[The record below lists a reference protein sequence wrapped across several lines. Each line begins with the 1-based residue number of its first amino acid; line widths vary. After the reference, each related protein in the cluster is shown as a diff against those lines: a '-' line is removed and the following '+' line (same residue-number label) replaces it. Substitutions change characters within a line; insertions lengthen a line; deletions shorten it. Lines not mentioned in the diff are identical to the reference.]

1 MQRVEGEERRRAGT
15 TMKRETGGSSGHG
28 NALNPLDESGLVMQD
43 EWDRIGAND
52 STISGMDLDARQKI
66 AVSATMATA
75 VPVVVQLFSDEF
87 PSFLR
92 EWQRE
97 SPEIKHKFIT
107 KMRNQLTTLNTPPSS
122 LSHPPSFSVGF
133 FYFLPL
139 SLFLFLSFPFSF
151 AYSPFPLHSLL
162 LSFHFHFPFRFSL
175 QFPPFPHFFFHSFLL
190 YSSFPPLTSLSFA
203 FQSSIFLITSS
214 FLFFPHVLPLLSI
227 PLPCS
232 IHFLPSK
239 NLCSLSSLLCHCA
252 FSLSP
257 FLSYITAIS
266 THNPS
271 LSIFSYRSS

>member
-87 PSFLR
+87 PWFLR

-133 FYFLPL
+133 FLFSPPSPSFCSFPFLSSL
-139 SLFLFLSFPFSF
+139 SFLLRLLPPPPPLFLSFHFLFPLLFSF
-151 AYSPFPLHSLL
+151 P
-162 LSFHFHFPFRFSL
+162 
-175 QFPPFPHFFFHSFLL
+175 
-190 YSSFPPLTSLSFA
+190 
-203 FQSSIFLITSS
+203 
-214 FLFFPHVLPLLSI
+214 
-227 PLPCS
+227 
-232 IHFLPSK
+232 
-239 NLCSLSSLLCHCA
+239 
-252 FSLSP
+252 
-257 FLSYITAIS
+257 
-266 THNPS
+266 
-271 LSIFSYRSS
+271 